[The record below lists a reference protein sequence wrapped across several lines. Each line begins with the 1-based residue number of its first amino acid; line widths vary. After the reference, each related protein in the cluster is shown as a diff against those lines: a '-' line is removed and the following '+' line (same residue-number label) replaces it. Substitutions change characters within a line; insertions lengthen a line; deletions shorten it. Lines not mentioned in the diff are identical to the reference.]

1 MTFVEDYYIF
11 PLLFIANH
19 DFTSDLKKKKRK
31 KRSNLAT

>member
-19 DFTSDLKKKKRK
+19 DFTSDLKKKRK